1 MAEFSFYISN
11 HPLPRG
17 VEQEVLE
24 KTANLVAK
32 KVGNRLSGRVDLTF
46 VSKKNMTKINKRHS
60 GNEYPT
66 DVLSFD
72 YHEGTT
78 SEPLGDQLGEI
89 IICSSIARQQAEQY
103 EIPMQAEVCL
113 LLVHGLLHL
122 SGYDHQDEASQTGFG
137 QLQNAMME
145 ELALKT
151 RQFKW

>member
-1 MAEFSFYISN
+1 M
-11 HPLPRG
+11 
-17 VEQEVLE
+17 EQEALE

-32 KVGNRLSGRVDLTF
+32 KVGNKLSGRVDLTF
-46 VSKKNMTKINKRHS
+46 VSKKNMTEINKRHS

-66 DVLSFD
+66 DVLSFN
-72 YHEGTT
+72 YREGTT
-78 SEPLGDQLGEI
+78 SEPLDDQLGEI
-89 IICSSIARQQAEQY
+89 VICSSIAHQQAEQY
-103 EIPMQAEVCL
+103 GISMQAEVCL
-113 LLVHGLLHL
+113 LLIHGFLHL